1 MPIEAIIYD
10 MDGVL
15 VDSEVYWDKSRVEF
29 ARDRGLLWTD
39 EFQRLAMGRS
49 TVGWATVMQD
59 KLALDETIDEII
71 AEMKA
76 RVIAHY
82 EERMPT
88 RPGALESVARM
99 NEHFRV
105 GLASGSPTDIIKAV
119 LSITGLDQIF
129 EVMIYGDE
137 VPRGKPAP
145 DIYLEALQALK
156 VAPANSLGIEDSANG
171 LRSLKAAGMFA
182 VAAPSPEYPL
192 PDDILALADA
202 HITTL
207 EDFTVALVR
216 RIERKSR
223 P

>member
-1 MPIEAIIYD
+1 MPIEAIIFD

-15 VDSEVYWDKSRVEF
+15 VDSEVYWDKSRVEY
-29 ARDRGLLWTD
+29 ARDRGKVWTD

-49 TVGWATVMQD
+49 TVGWARVMQE
-59 KLALDETIDEII
+59 KLTLDESIEEII

-82 EERMPT
+82 ELRMPT
-88 RPGALESVARM
+88 RPGALESVEHM
-99 NEHFRV
+99 KQHFRV
-105 GLASGSPTDIIKAV
+105 GLASGSPTEIIKAV
-119 LSITGLDQIF
+119 LRITELDQLF

-145 DIYLEALQALK
+145 DIYLEALKALG
-156 VAPANSLGIEDSANG
+156 VSPAVSLGIEDSANG

-182 VAAPSPEYPL
+182 VAAPSPDYPL
-192 PDDILALADA
+192 PDDVLALADA

-207 EDFTVALVR
+207 EDFTVELVR
-216 RIERKSR
+216 KIERAQ
-223 P
+223 